1 MLWAI
6 VILLGVGVLV
16 LLVEPFFRTQR
27 PSDHLDEEDY
37 LAAQISDIARDR
49 DAGLISDAEAN
60 AADLEARRRLLAAH
74 RAGDRAT
81 KQEAGSAPRQVST
94 MLVAAAPVAAFALYV
109 LLGNPGA
116 KETAEALRIAAALG
130 AQANTASPSLSE
142 SVTAL
147 EARLA
152 ENPDVLDD
160 WVMLAESYANL
171 DRFDDAARAFAK
183 ARALAPEE
191 AYLHAAEGESIAMAA
206 GGIVTQDARFAFG
219 QALAIDATE
228 PRARFYLAIGAY
240 QEGRREEALDALIAL
255 EKDAPPGVSWAPI
268 VRSQI
273 EQISGELGRAVE
285 AALPQPTAAASFE
298 AEIASGDASYQRW
311 IALIDAYVA
320 DGDVAKARDAA
331 LRARQRYKGAP
342 FVLQEIAAAEARI
355 DGAPAPRGPTTEQ
368 MQAAQA
374 MSPGDR
380 AAMIEGMVSGLA
392 ARLENEPDDLEGWT
406 MLARS
411 YGVLEQYKESA
422 DAYSR
427 AIALAPND
435 LNLRLGRAE
444 ALLNRLNSANEPI
457 DAEAQA
463 ALDDVANLNPGHPF
477 VLYFRGLAASQRGDT
492 ELARENWTRLI
503 AAMPPDAAEAA
514 SIRELIDGLK
524 DQ

>member
-37 LAAQISDIARDR
+37 LAAQIADIARDR
-49 DAGLISDAEAN
+49 DAGLISDADAN

-74 RAGDRAT
+74 RVGEKAA
-81 KQEAGSAPRQVST
+81 KQEPGSAARQLST
-94 MLVAAAPVAAFALYV
+94 MLVAAAPVAAFSLYV

-130 AQANTASPSLSE
+130 AQANTAAPSLSE

-171 DRFDDAARAFAK
+171 DRFEDAARAFAR

-206 GGIVTQDARFAFG
+206 GGIVTPDARVAFEK
-219 QALAIDATE
+219 ALAIDATE

-240 QEGRREEALDALIAL
+240 QEGRRDEALDALIEL

-268 VRSQI
+268 VRAQI
-273 EQISGELGRAVE
+273 EQISSELGRAVE
-285 AALPQPTAAASFE
+285 GPSQLAVAASLE
-298 AEIASGDASYQRW
+298 AEIAGGDAPYQRW

-320 DGDVAKARDAA
+320 DGDLAKARDAA
-331 LRARQRYKGAP
+331 LRARQRYEGAP
-342 FVLQEIAAAEARI
+342 FVLREIAAAEARI
-355 DGAPAPRGPTTEQ
+355 NGAPAPRGPTTEQ
-368 MQAAQA
+368 MQAAEA

-411 YGVLEQYKESA
+411 YGVLEQFDQSA
-422 DAYSR
+422 DAYRR

-444 ALLNRLNSANEPI
+444 ALLNRLDAANEPI

-463 ALDDVANLNPGHPF
+463 ALDDIARLNPGHPF
-477 VLYFRGLAASQRGDT
+477 VLYFRGLAASQRGDAET
-492 ELARENWTRLI
+492 ARENWTKLI
-503 AAMPPDAAEAA
+503 AAMPPGAAEAA

>member
-1 MLWAI
+1 
-6 VILLGVGVLV
+6 
-16 LLVEPFFRTQR
+16 
-27 PSDHLDEEDY
+27 
-37 LAAQISDIARDR
+37 
-49 DAGLISDAEAN
+49 
-60 AADLEARRRLLAAH
+60 
-74 RAGDRAT
+74 
-81 KQEAGSAPRQVST
+81 
-94 MLVAAAPVAAFALYV
+94 
-109 LLGNPGA
+109 
-116 KETAEALRIAAALG
+116 
-130 AQANTASPSLSE
+130 
-142 SVTAL
+142 
-147 EARLA
+147 
-152 ENPDVLDD
+152 
-160 WVMLAESYANL
+160 
-171 DRFDDAARAFAK
+171 
-183 ARALAPEE
+183 
-191 AYLHAAEGESIAMAA
+191 
-206 GGIVTQDARFAFG
+206 
-219 QALAIDATE
+219 
-228 PRARFYLAIGAY
+228 
-240 QEGRREEALDALIAL
+240 
-255 EKDAPPGVSWAPI
+255 
-268 VRSQI
+268 
-273 EQISGELGRAVE
+273 
-285 AALPQPTAAASFE
+285 
-298 AEIASGDASYQRW
+298 
-311 IALIDAYVA
+311 
-320 DGDVAKARDAA
+320 
-331 LRARQRYKGAP
+331 
-342 FVLQEIAAAEARI
+342 
-355 DGAPAPRGPTTEQ
+355 